1 MASITPGSELP
12 SLCRLA
18 RGIFAHMIELPDAV
32 HDLVSSERQ
41 LLTDLLVL
49 LGKLDAEAQDVKDV
63 KTALSDLDGLFMLV
77 VAGEFNAGKSSLV
90 NALLGEKVMAEGV
103 TPTTDRVTLITYG
116 EEPSERNESPSLVR
130 RTYPNPLLDAV
141 AFVDT
146 PGTNAIVAKHQE
158 LSERFVPRAD
168 LVVFVT
174 SADRPFT
181 QSEQSFLELI
191 ASWGRKVLVV
201 VNKFDIL
208 EEEEE
213 RRKVLEYVQTNAR
226 ETLGVNSVE
235 VFGVSA
241 RKGLAAKQANDEAAF
256 AASGMVPL
264 ENAIAARLGSERVKL
279 KLASPLGVAAH
290 AADQYLNV
298 LDNRLELLQD
308 DATTLAEIDR
318 QRKQFDRDMQRDL
331 GLYIARLKG
340 VLQQLEK
347 RGDDFFDETIRIT
360 RIPKLMNTQR
370 MKEAF
375 QQQVVGKSEAEIDAA
390 MHDLVDWF
398 IQRNLQL
405 WEDVMR
411 YLNERRAAEQANVI
425 GEVGGRFQYDRQALV
440 RALRETAE
448 ETLESYDPKTESSR
462 LAERLHGAVVQ
473 TGLMEVGGLGLS
485 AAMVALMSGA
495 ALDITGIALGLSV
508 MGAGLL
514 VLPSQKRRAKRELK
528 ERMTELQNTIEKSVR
543 QQFELELS
551 RSQEKLTGSISP
563 YTRFV
568 GAELERLHSLRAEL
582 SSTANDVTNL
592 QREIDSL

>member
-1 MASITPGSELP
+1 
-12 SLCRLA
+12 
-18 RGIFAHMIELPDAV
+18 MIELPDSV
-32 HDLVSSERQ
+32 HHLVATERQ

-49 LGKLDAEAQDVKDV
+49 LGKLDAEPQDVGDV
-63 KTALSDLDGLFMLV
+63 RTALADLDGLFMLV

-90 NALLGEKVMAEGV
+90 NALLGEKVMPEGV

-116 EEPSERNESPSLVR
+116 DEAGESSEGPSVVR
-130 RTYPNPLLDAV
+130 RTYPNPLLHAV

-181 QSEQSFLELI
+181 QSERTFLELI
-191 ASWGRKVLVV
+191 ASWGRKVILV

-208 EEEEE
+208 TEEDE
-213 RRKVLEYVQTNAR
+213 RQKVLDFVRDNAR
-226 ETLGVNSVE
+226 ETLGVNRVE
-235 VFGVSA
+235 VYGVSA
-241 RKGLAAKQANDEAAF
+241 RLGLTARQAQDEAAY
-256 AASGMVPL
+256 AASGMIPL
-264 ENAIAARLGSERVKL
+264 ENAIAARLGTDRVKL

-290 AADQYLNV
+290 ASSQYLSV

-308 DATTLAEIDR
+308 DNTTLAEIDR

-331 GLYIARLKG
+331 SLYVARLKG
-340 VLQQLEK
+340 VLQQIEK
-347 RGDDFFDETIRIT
+347 RGEDFFDDTIRLT
-360 RIPKLMNTQR
+360 RIPKLMNTER
-370 MKEAF
+370 VKEAF
-375 QQQVVGKSEAEIDAA
+375 QQKVVGKAEAEIDAA

-425 GEVGGRFQYDRQALV
+425 GEVGGRFQYDRQALIQS
-440 RALRETAE
+440 LRGTAE
-448 ETLESYDPKTESSR
+448 EALEAYDPKAEASR

-473 TGLMEVGGLGLS
+473 AGIMEVGGLGLS
-485 AAMVALMSGA
+485 AALVAIMTGA
-495 ALDITGIALGLSV
+495 ALDITGIALGLTV

-514 VLPSQKRRAKRELK
+514 VLPGHKRRAKRELR
-528 ERMTELQNTIEKSVR
+528 ERMTELQDTIDRSVR

-551 RSQEKLTGSISP
+551 RSQEKLTGAISP

-568 GAELERLHSLRAEL
+568 GAELEHLHELRAEL
-582 SSTANDVTNL
+582 SSAAEGITDL
-592 QREIDSL
+592 QREVEALS

>member
-1 MASITPGSELP
+1 MPLGAWYLP
-12 SLCRLA
+12 T
-18 RGIFAHMIELPDAV
+18 MIELPDSV
-32 HDLVSSERQ
+32 HDLVATERQ

-49 LGKLDAEAQDVKDV
+49 LGKLDAEPQDVSDV
-63 KTALSDLDGLFMLV
+63 RTALADLDGLFMLV

-90 NALLGEKVMAEGV
+90 NALLGERVMPEGV

-116 EEPSERNESPSLVR
+116 PEASESSDGPNVVR

-181 QSEQSFLELI
+181 QSERTFLELI
-191 ASWGRKVLVV
+191 ASWGRKVIMV

-208 EEEEE
+208 EQEDE
-213 RRKVLEYVQTNAR
+213 RRKVLDYVRENAR

-241 RKGLAAKQANDEAAF
+241 RLGLAARQAKDEAAY
-256 AASGMVPL
+256 AASGMIPL
-264 ENAIAARLGSERVKL
+264 EKAIAGRLGTDRVKL

-290 AADQYLNV
+290 AANQYLTV

-308 DATTLAEIDR
+308 DNTTLAEIDR

-331 GLYIARLKG
+331 SLYIARLKG
-340 VLQQLEK
+340 VLQQIEK
-347 RGDDFFDETIRIT
+347 RGEDFFDETIRLT
-360 RIPKLMNTQR
+360 RIPKLMNTER
-370 MKEAF
+370 VKEAF
-375 QQQVVGKSEAEIDAA
+375 QQKVVGKAEAEIDSA
-390 MHDLVDWF
+390 MHDLTDWF

-440 RALRETAE
+440 RSLRETAE
-448 ETLESYDPKTESSR
+448 EALEEYDPKSEASR
-462 LAERLHGAVVQ
+462 LAERLQGAVVQ
-473 TGLMEVGGLGLS
+473 TGIMEVGGLGLS
-485 AAMVALMSGA
+485 AALVAMMTGA
-495 ALDITGIALGLSV
+495 ALDITGIALGLTV

-514 VLPSQKRRAKRELK
+514 VLPGQKRKAKRELR
-528 ERMTELQNTIEKSVR
+528 ERMTELQDTIEKSVR

-551 RSQEKLTGSISP
+551 RSQEKLTGAISP

-568 GAELERLHSLRAEL
+568 GAELEHLHELRADL
-582 SSTANDVTNL
+582 SASADRVTDL
-592 QREIDSL
+592 QRQVEALS

>member
-1 MASITPGSELP
+1 MPYGAWYLP
-12 SLCRLA
+12 T
-18 RGIFAHMIELPDAV
+18 MIELPDSV
-32 HDLVSSERQ
+32 HELVAAERQ

-49 LGKLDAEAQDVKDV
+49 LGRVEAESQDVSDV
-63 KTALSDLDGLFMLV
+63 RTALADLDGLFMLV

-90 NALLGEKVMAEGV
+90 NALLGEKVMPEGV

-116 EEPSERNESPSLVR
+116 EEASESSDGPNVVR
-130 RTYPNPLLDAV
+130 RTFPNPLLDAV

-181 QSEQSFLELI
+181 QSERTFLELI
-191 ASWGRKVLVV
+191 ASWGRKVIMV

-208 EEEEE
+208 TEEDE
-213 RRKVLEYVQTNAR
+213 RRKVLDYVRDNAR
-226 ETLGVNSVE
+226 DTLGVTSVE
-235 VFGVSA
+235 VYGVSA
-241 RKGLAAKQANDEAAF
+241 RQGLAARQARDEAAY
-256 AASGMVPL
+256 AASGMIPL
-264 ENAIAARLGSERVKL
+264 ENAIAARLGTDRVKL

-290 AADQYLNV
+290 AAGQYLDV

-308 DATTLAEIDR
+308 DNTTLAEIDR

-331 GLYIARLKG
+331 SLYIARLKG
-340 VLQQLEK
+340 VLQQIEK
-347 RGDDFFDETIRIT
+347 RGEDFFDETIRLS
-360 RIPKLMNTQR
+360 RFPKLLNSER
-370 MKEAF
+370 IKEAF
-375 QQQVVGKSEAEIDAA
+375 QQKVVGKAESEIDSAL
-390 MHDLVDWF
+390 HDLVDWF

-440 RALRETAE
+440 RSLRETAE
-448 ETLESYDPKTESSR
+448 EALEEYDPKTEAGR
-462 LAERLHGAVVQ
+462 LAEKLHGAVVQ
-473 TGLMEVGGLGLS
+473 TGIMEVGGLGLS
-485 AAMVALMSGA
+485 AALVAMMTGA
-495 ALDITGIALGLSV
+495 ALDITGIALGLTV

-514 VLPSQKRRAKRELK
+514 VLPGQKRRAKREL
-528 ERMTELQNTIEKSVR
+528 RAQMGELQETIEKSIR
-543 QQFELELS
+543 MQFELELS
-551 RSQEKLTGSISP
+551 RSQEKLTGAISP

-568 GAELERLHSLRAEL
+568 GAELEHLHELRAEL
-582 SSTANDVTNL
+582 KATADRVTEL
-592 QREIDSL
+592 RRQVEALA

>member
-1 MASITPGSELP
+1 
-12 SLCRLA
+12 
-18 RGIFAHMIELPDAV
+18 MIELPDSV
-32 HDLVSSERQ
+32 HDLVATERQ

-49 LGKLDAEAQDVKDV
+49 LGKLDAEPQDVSDV
-63 KTALSDLDGLFMLV
+63 RTALADLDGLFMLV

-90 NALLGEKVMAEGV
+90 NALLGERVMPEGV

-116 EEPSERNESPSLVR
+116 PEASESSDGPNVVR

-181 QSEQSFLELI
+181 QSERTFLELI
-191 ASWGRKVLVV
+191 ASWGRKVIMV

-208 EEEEE
+208 EQEDE
-213 RRKVLEYVQTNAR
+213 RRKVLDYVRENAR

-241 RKGLAAKQANDEAAF
+241 RLGLAARQAKDEAAY
-256 AASGMVPL
+256 AASGMIPL
-264 ENAIAARLGSERVKL
+264 EKAIAGRLGTDRVKL

-290 AADQYLNV
+290 AANQYLTV

-308 DATTLAEIDR
+308 DNTTLAEIDR

-331 GLYIARLKG
+331 SLYIARLKG
-340 VLQQLEK
+340 VLQQIEK
-347 RGDDFFDETIRIT
+347 RGEDFFDETIRLT
-360 RIPKLMNTQR
+360 RIPKLMNTER
-370 MKEAF
+370 VKEAF
-375 QQQVVGKSEAEIDAA
+375 QQKVVGKAEAEIDSA
-390 MHDLVDWF
+390 MHDLTDWF

-440 RALRETAE
+440 RSLRETAE
-448 ETLESYDPKTESSR
+448 EALEEYDPKSEASR
-462 LAERLHGAVVQ
+462 LAERLQGAVVQ
-473 TGLMEVGGLGLS
+473 TGIMEVGGLGLS
-485 AAMVALMSGA
+485 AALVAMMTGA
-495 ALDITGIALGLSV
+495 ALDITGIALGLTV

-514 VLPSQKRRAKRELK
+514 VLPGQKRKAKRELR
-528 ERMTELQNTIEKSVR
+528 ERMTELQDTIEKSVR

-551 RSQEKLTGSISP
+551 RSQEKLTGAISP

-568 GAELERLHSLRAEL
+568 GAELEHLHELRADL
-582 SSTANDVTNL
+582 SASADRVTDL
-592 QREIDSL
+592 QRQVEALS

>member
-1 MASITPGSELP
+1 MPPVHTPFMPMVTWYLP
-12 SLCRLA
+12 S
-18 RGIFAHMIELPDAV
+18 MIELPDSV
-32 HDLVSSERQ
+32 HHLVATERQ

-49 LGKLDAEAQDVKDV
+49 LGKLDAEPQDVGDV
-63 KTALSDLDGLFMLV
+63 RTALADLDGLFMLV

-90 NALLGEKVMAEGV
+90 NALLGEKVMPEGV

-116 EEPSERNESPSLVR
+116 DEAGESSEGPSVVR
-130 RTYPNPLLDAV
+130 RTYPNPLLHAV

-181 QSEQSFLELI
+181 QSERTFLELI
-191 ASWGRKVLVV
+191 ASWGRKVILV

-208 EEEEE
+208 TEEDE
-213 RRKVLEYVQTNAR
+213 RQKVLDFVRDNAR
-226 ETLGVNSVE
+226 ETLGVNRVE
-235 VFGVSA
+235 VYGVSA
-241 RKGLAAKQANDEAAF
+241 RKGLSARQAQDEAAY
-256 AASGMVPL
+256 AASGMIPL
-264 ENAIAARLGSERVKL
+264 ENAIAARLGTDRVKL

-290 AADQYLNV
+290 ASSQYLNV

-308 DATTLAEIDR
+308 DNTTLAEIDR

-331 GLYIARLKG
+331 SLYVARLKG
-340 VLQQLEK
+340 VLQQIEK
-347 RGDDFFDETIRIT
+347 RGEDFFDDTIRLT
-360 RIPKLMNTQR
+360 RIPKLLNTER
-370 MKEAF
+370 VKEAF
-375 QQQVVGKSEAEIDAA
+375 QQKVVGKAEAEIDAA

-425 GEVGGRFQYDRQALV
+425 GEVGGRFQYDRQALIQS
-440 RALRETAE
+440 LRGTAE
-448 ETLESYDPKTESSR
+448 EALEAYDPKTEAGR

-473 TGLMEVGGLGLS
+473 AGIMEVGGLGLS
-485 AAMVALMSGA
+485 AALVAIMTGA
-495 ALDITGIALGLSV
+495 ALDITGIALGLTV

-514 VLPSQKRRAKRELK
+514 VLPGQKRRTKRELR
-528 ERMTELQNTIEKSVR
+528 ERMTELQDTIDRSVR

-551 RSQEKLTGSISP
+551 RSQEKLTGAISP

-568 GAELERLHSLRAEL
+568 GAELEHLHELRAEL
-582 SSTANDVTNL
+582 NSAAEGITDL
-592 QREIDSL
+592 QREVEALS

>member
-1 MASITPGSELP
+1 
-12 SLCRLA
+12 
-18 RGIFAHMIELPDAV
+18 MIELPDAV

-49 LGKLDAEAQDVKDV
+49 LGKLDAEAQDVQDV

-213 RRKVLEYVQTNAR
+213 RRKVLDYVQTNAR

-241 RKGLAAKQANDEAAF
+241 RKGLAAKQASDEAAF

-318 QRKQFDRDMQRDL
+318 QRKQFDRDMHRDL

-514 VLPSQKRRAKRELK
+514 VLPGQKRRAKRELK

>member
-1 MASITPGSELP
+1 MPYGAWYLP
-12 SLCRLA
+12 T
-18 RGIFAHMIELPDAV
+18 MIELPDSV
-32 HDLVSSERQ
+32 HELVAAERQ

-49 LGKLDAEAQDVKDV
+49 LGRVEAESQDVSDV
-63 KTALSDLDGLFMLV
+63 RTALADLDGLFMLV

-90 NALLGEKVMAEGV
+90 NALLGEKVMPEGV

-116 EEPSERNESPSLVR
+116 EEASESSDGPNVVR
-130 RTYPNPLLDAV
+130 RTFPNPLLDAV

-181 QSEQSFLELI
+181 QSERTFLELI
-191 ASWGRKVLVV
+191 ASWGRKVIMV

-208 EEEEE
+208 TEEDE
-213 RRKVLEYVQTNAR
+213 RRKVLDYVRDNAR
-226 ETLGVNSVE
+226 DTLGVTSVE
-235 VFGVSA
+235 VYGVSA
-241 RKGLAAKQANDEAAF
+241 RQGLAARQARDEAAY
-256 AASGMVPL
+256 AASGMIPL
-264 ENAIAARLGSERVKL
+264 ENAIAARLGTDRVKL

-290 AADQYLNV
+290 AAGQYLDV

-308 DATTLAEIDR
+308 DNTTLAEIDR

-331 GLYIARLKG
+331 SLYVARLKG
-340 VLQQLEK
+340 VLQQIEK
-347 RGDDFFDETIRIT
+347 RGEDFFDETIRLS
-360 RIPKLMNTQR
+360 RFPKLLNSER
-370 MKEAF
+370 IKEAF
-375 QQQVVGKSEAEIDAA
+375 QQKVVGKAEAEIDSAL
-390 MHDLVDWF
+390 HDLVDWF

-440 RALRETAE
+440 RSLRETAE
-448 ETLESYDPKTESSR
+448 EALEEYDPKTEAGR
-462 LAERLHGAVVQ
+462 LAEKLHGAVVQ
-473 TGLMEVGGLGLS
+473 TGIMEVGGLGLS
-485 AAMVALMSGA
+485 AALVAMMTGA
-495 ALDITGIALGLSV
+495 ALDITGIALGLTV

-514 VLPSQKRRAKRELK
+514 VLPGQKRRAKREL
-528 ERMTELQNTIEKSVR
+528 RAQMGELQETIEKSIR
-543 QQFELELS
+543 MQFELELS
-551 RSQEKLTGSISP
+551 RSQEKLTGAISP

-568 GAELERLHSLRAEL
+568 GAELEHLHELRAEL
-582 SSTANDVTNL
+582 KATADRVTEL
-592 QREIDSL
+592 RRQVEALA

>member
-1 MASITPGSELP
+1 MPYGAWYLP
-12 SLCRLA
+12 T
-18 RGIFAHMIELPDAV
+18 MIELPDSV
-32 HDLVSSERQ
+32 HELVAAERQ

-49 LGKLDAEAQDVKDV
+49 LGRVEAEPQDVSDV
-63 KTALSDLDGLFMLV
+63 RTALADLDGLFMLV

-90 NALLGEKVMAEGV
+90 NALLGEKVMPEGV

-116 EEPSERNESPSLVR
+116 EEASESSDGPNVVR
-130 RTYPNPLLDAV
+130 RTFPNPLLDAV

-181 QSEQSFLELI
+181 QSERTFLELI
-191 ASWGRKVLVV
+191 ASWGRKVIMV

-208 EEEEE
+208 TEEDE
-213 RRKVLEYVQTNAR
+213 RRKVLDYVRDNAR
-226 ETLGVNSVE
+226 DTLGVTSVE
-235 VFGVSA
+235 VYGVSA
-241 RKGLAAKQANDEAAF
+241 RQGLAARQARDEAAY
-256 AASGMVPL
+256 AASGMIPL
-264 ENAIAARLGSERVKL
+264 ENAIAARLGTDRVKL

-290 AADQYLNV
+290 AAGQYLDV

-308 DATTLAEIDR
+308 DNTTLAEIDR

-331 GLYIARLKG
+331 SLYIARLKG
-340 VLQQLEK
+340 VLQQIEK
-347 RGDDFFDETIRIT
+347 RGEDFFDETIRLS
-360 RIPKLMNTQR
+360 RFPKLLNSER
-370 MKEAF
+370 IKEAF
-375 QQQVVGKSEAEIDAA
+375 QQKVVGKAESEIDSAL
-390 MHDLVDWF
+390 HDLVDWF

-440 RALRETAE
+440 RSLRETAE
-448 ETLESYDPKTESSR
+448 EALEEYDPKTEAGR
-462 LAERLHGAVVQ
+462 LAEKLHGAVVQ
-473 TGLMEVGGLGLS
+473 TGIMEVGGLGLS
-485 AAMVALMSGA
+485 AALVAMMTGA
-495 ALDITGIALGLSV
+495 ALDITGIALGLTV

-514 VLPSQKRRAKRELK
+514 VLPGQKRRAKREL
-528 ERMTELQNTIEKSVR
+528 RAQMGELQETIEKSIR
-543 QQFELELS
+543 MQFELELS
-551 RSQEKLTGSISP
+551 RSQEKLTGAISP

-568 GAELERLHSLRAEL
+568 GAELEHLHELRAEL
-582 SSTANDVTNL
+582 KATADRVTEL
-592 QREIDSL
+592 RRQVEALA

>member
-1 MASITPGSELP
+1 MPLGAWYLP
-12 SLCRLA
+12 T
-18 RGIFAHMIELPDAV
+18 MIELPDSV
-32 HDLVSSERQ
+32 HDLVATERQ

-49 LGKLDAEAQDVKDV
+49 LGKLDAEPQDVSDV
-63 KTALSDLDGLFMLV
+63 RTALADLDGLFMLV

-90 NALLGEKVMAEGV
+90 NALLGERVMPEGV

-116 EEPSERNESPSLVR
+116 PEASESSDGPNVVR

-181 QSEQSFLELI
+181 QSERTFLELI
-191 ASWGRKVLVV
+191 ASWGRKVIMV

-208 EEEEE
+208 EQEDE
-213 RRKVLEYVQTNAR
+213 RRKVLDYVRENAR

-241 RKGLAAKQANDEAAF
+241 RLGLAARQAKDEAAY
-256 AASGMVPL
+256 AASGMIPL
-264 ENAIAARLGSERVKL
+264 EKAIAGRLGTDRVKL

-290 AADQYLNV
+290 AANQYLTV

-308 DATTLAEIDR
+308 DNTTLAEIDR

-331 GLYIARLKG
+331 SLYIARLKG
-340 VLQQLEK
+340 VLQQIEK
-347 RGDDFFDETIRIT
+347 RGEDFFDETIRLT
-360 RIPKLMNTQR
+360 RIPKLMNTER
-370 MKEAF
+370 VKEAF
-375 QQQVVGKSEAEIDAA
+375 QQKVVGKAEAEIDSA
-390 MHDLVDWF
+390 MHDLTDWF

-440 RALRETAE
+440 RSLRETAE
-448 ETLESYDPKTESSR
+448 EALEEYDPKSEASR
-462 LAERLHGAVVQ
+462 LAERLQGAVVQ
-473 TGLMEVGGLGLS
+473 TGIMEVGGLGLS
-485 AAMVALMSGA
+485 AALVAMMTGA
-495 ALDITGIALGLSV
+495 ALDITGIALGLTV

-514 VLPSQKRRAKRELK
+514 VLPGQKRKAKRELR
-528 ERMTELQNTIEKSVR
+528 ERMTELQDTIEKSVR

-551 RSQEKLTGSISP
+551 RSQEKLTGAISP

-568 GAELERLHSLRAEL
+568 GAELEHLHELRADL
-582 SSTANDVTNL
+582 SASVDSVTDL
-592 QREIDSL
+592 QRQVEALS

>member
-1 MASITPGSELP
+1 
-12 SLCRLA
+12 
-18 RGIFAHMIELPDAV
+18 MIELPDSV
-32 HDLVSSERQ
+32 HDLVATERQ

-49 LGKLDAEAQDVKDV
+49 LGKLDAEPQDVSDV
-63 KTALSDLDGLFMLV
+63 RTALADLDGLFMLV

-90 NALLGEKVMAEGV
+90 NALLGEKVMPEGV

-116 EEPSERNESPSLVR
+116 PEASESSDGPNVVR

-181 QSEQSFLELI
+181 QSERTFLELI
-191 ASWGRKVLVV
+191 ASWGRKVIMV

-208 EEEEE
+208 EQEEE
-213 RRKVLEYVQTNAR
+213 RRKVLDYVRDNAR

-235 VFGVSA
+235 VYGVSA
-241 RKGLAAKQANDEAAF
+241 RLGLAARQGKDEAGY
-256 AASGMVPL
+256 AASGMIPL
-264 ENAIAARLGSERVKL
+264 EKAIAARLGTDRVKL

-290 AADQYLNV
+290 ASNQYLDV

-308 DATTLAEIDR
+308 DNTTLAEIDR

-331 GLYIARLKG
+331 SLYIARLKG
-340 VLQQLEK
+340 VLQQIEK
-347 RGDDFFDETIRIT
+347 RGEDFFDETIRLT
-360 RIPKLMNTQR
+360 RIPKLMNSER
-370 MKEAF
+370 VKEAF
-375 QQQVVGKSEAEIDAA
+375 QQKVVGKAEAEIDSA
-390 MHDLVDWF
+390 MHDLTDWF

-440 RALRETAE
+440 RSLRETAE
-448 ETLESYDPKTESSR
+448 EALEEYDPKSEASR
-462 LAERLHGAVVQ
+462 LAERLQGAVVQ

-485 AAMVALMSGA
+485 AALVAMMTGA
-495 ALDITGIALGLSV
+495 ALDITGIALGLTV

-514 VLPSQKRRAKRELK
+514 VLPGQKRKAKRELR
-528 ERMTELQNTIEKSVR
+528 ERMNELQDAIEKSVR
-543 QQFELELS
+543 QQFELELA
-551 RSQEKLTGSISP
+551 RSQEKLTGAISP

-568 GAELERLHSLRAEL
+568 GAELEHLHELRADL
-582 SSTANDVTNL
+582 NATANRVTDL
-592 QREIDSL
+592 QRQVEALS